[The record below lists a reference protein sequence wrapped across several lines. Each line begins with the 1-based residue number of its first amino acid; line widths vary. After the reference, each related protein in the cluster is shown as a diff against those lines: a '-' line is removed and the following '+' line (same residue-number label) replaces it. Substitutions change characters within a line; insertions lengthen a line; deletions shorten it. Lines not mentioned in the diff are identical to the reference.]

1 MDKIKRY
8 DKQANHLLNLVQ
20 AAHILGYKDYRII
33 ESMIDQG
40 LLQAHTI
47 GQRLHQ
53 CQERTWMLDQA
64 LYLAWRIQYF

>member
-20 AAHILGYKDYRII
+20 AAHILGYKDYQMI
-33 ESMIDQG
+33 ETLIDQG

-47 GQRLHQ
+47 GKSKRLKVFYHDLMEFPQ
-53 CQERTWMLDQA
+53 KVKP
-64 LYLAWRIQYF
+64 

>member
-1 MDKIKRY
+1 MPMDKLKRY
-8 DKQANHLLNLVQ
+8 DKQPNHLLNLMQ

-47 GQRLHQ
+47 GESKRLKVFYHDLMEFPQRVKP
-53 CQERTWMLDQA
+53 
-64 LYLAWRIQYF
+64 

>member
-20 AAHILGYKDYRII
+20 AAHILGYKDYRMI
-33 ESMIDQG
+33 ETLIDQG

-47 GQRLHQ
+47 GKSNRLKVFYHDLMEFPQ
-53 CQERTWMLDQA
+53 KVKP
-64 LYLAWRIQYF
+64 